1 MSTATPRPRLTLRS
15 PRREDLEAV
24 TSLVNRYC
32 RAFTGA
38 DCTSSEVISV
48 SWSRPHFDLGT
59 DARVLLDEEDQIVGY
74 CRSKNSL
81 SPHETNDI
89 ELAVDP
95 DAFPEQAMREPFS
108 ALLAWADERARER
121 LNRAP
126 PDARVV
132 NGTMVDTNEN
142 LLRNI
147 LEETGYQE
155 VRRLYRMTVD
165 LPQPPR
171 APERPEGISVRSF
184 ADYPDFLR
192 PYRALR
198 EAFRDHVF
206 HVETPEED
214 GLASLRHRFATD
226 SQMDP
231 NLCVVLVDGDEIA
244 ASAVTR
250 RESDEDRS
258 AGYIIGLGVRRPWR
272 RRGLGTVLLIES
284 FRRIYQAG
292 KRRAMLHVDTDN
304 ITGATRV
311 YERAGMVNDRTILI
325 LEKEIRPGRELRKM
339 S

>member
-15 PRREDLEAV
+15 PCREDLEAV

-32 RAFTGA
+32 RAFTGGN
-38 DCTSSEVISV
+38 CTSSEVISA
-48 SWSRPHFDLGT
+48 SWSRPHFELGT
-59 DARVLLDEEDQIVGY
+59 DARVLLDDEDRIVGY

-95 DAFPEQAMREPFS
+95 DAFSEQAMREPFS
-108 ALLAWADERARER
+108 TLLTWADDRARQR
-121 LNRAP
+121 LNLAP

-132 NGTMVDTNEN
+132 NGTMVDTNEAV
-142 LLRNI
+142 LRSI
-147 LEETGYQE
+147 LEDAGYQE

-165 LPQPPR
+165 LPQPPPP
-171 APERPEGISVRSF
+171 PELPAGISVHSF
-184 ADYPDFLR
+184 ADYPDLLR

-198 EAFRDHVF
+198 EAFEDHVF

-214 GLASLRHRFATD
+214 ALASLRHRFATD

-231 NLCVVLVDGDEIA
+231 NLCMVLVDGDEIA

-250 RESDEDRS
+250 RESDEDRT

-284 FRRIYQAG
+284 FRRIYEAG

-325 LEKEIRPGRELRKM
+325 IEKEIRPGRELRRM

>member
-1 MSTATPRPRLTLRS
+1 MGTATPRPRLTLRS
-15 PRREDLEAV
+15 PGIEDLEAV
-24 TSLVNRYC
+24 TTLVNRYC

-38 DCTSSEVISV
+38 ECTSSEVISV
-48 SWSRPHFDLGT
+48 SWSRPHFNLGT
-59 DARVLLDEEDQIVGY
+59 DARVLLDEEDRIVGY

-165 LPQPPR
+165 LPQAPP
-171 APERPEGISVRSF
+171 APELPAGVSVHSF
-184 ADYPDFLR
+184 ADYPDFVR

-198 EAFRDHVF
+198 EAFKDHVF

-244 ASAVTR
+244 ASAITR
-250 RESDEDRS
+250 RESDEDS
-258 AGYIIGLGVRRPWR
+258 DAGYIIALGVRKPWR
-272 RRGLGTVLLIES
+272 RRGLGSALLVES
-284 FRRIYQAG
+284 FRRIHAAG

-311 YERAGMVNDRTILI
+311 YERAGMVNDRTITI
-325 LEKEIRPGRELRKM
+325 LEKEIRPGRELRRM